1 MISSRMTQKHQTTI
15 PAEIRTALD
24 LHGGDLVEFEIH
36 NKEVILRKATP
47 LDLEFAKALEETVS
61 EWESAEDEKLY
72 ANL

>member
-1 MISSRMTQKHQTTI
+1 MISSRMTQKHQATI
-15 PAEIRTALD
+15 PAEIRMALD

-36 NKEVILRKATP
+36 NKEVIIRKATP
-47 LDLEFAKALEETVS
+47 LDLEFAKALEGTVS